1 MQKGKKI
8 AIILLIG
15 AAVAAL
21 SYYFLIFKPAKA
33 AKDAAAAAAGGTSPA
48 PATGSGSQTGAQA
61 PANTSLVGK
70 SLYAKQDGVRVVYL
84 NGNTYKIAK
93 KDEWIG
99 LAYDLVQLSGNPF
112 YKVSGNNYVAAG
124 LVYAK

>member
-8 AIILLIG
+8 AIILVVG
-15 AAVAAL
+15 AAVSAL

-33 AKDAAAAAAGGTSPA
+33 AKDAAAAGGTSSA
-48 PATGSGSQTGAQA
+48 PSTGSGTSATA
-61 PANTSLVGK
+61 PKPASTSLVGK

-84 NGNTYKIAK
+84 NGTIYKTAK

-99 LAYDLVQLSGNPF
+99 LAYDLVQLSGQPF

>member
-8 AIILLIG
+8 AIILVIG

-33 AKDAAAAAAGGTSPA
+33 AKDAAAAAGGTNPA
-48 PATGSGSQTGAQA
+48 PSTGSGTSAPAPT

-93 KDEWIG
+93 KGEWIG
-99 LAYDLVQLSGNPF
+99 LAYDLVQLSGQPF

>member
-8 AIILLIG
+8 AIILVIG

-33 AKDAAAAAAGGTSPA
+33 VKDAAAAAGGTTPA
-48 PATGSGSQTGAQA
+48 PSTGSGTSA
-61 PANTSLVGK
+61 PAPTPASTSLVGK

-84 NGNTYKIAK
+84 NGNTYKIAQK
-93 KDEWIG
+93 GEWIG